1 MHRLKDTS
9 NEEQLNNFLERVV
22 IFYQKKIHLQN
33 ILSIIVLSFISRF
46 STPYINERRQLTQ

>member
-22 IFYQKKIHLQN
+22 IFHQKKIHLQN
-33 ILSIIVLSFISRF
+33 ILSIIALSFISRF